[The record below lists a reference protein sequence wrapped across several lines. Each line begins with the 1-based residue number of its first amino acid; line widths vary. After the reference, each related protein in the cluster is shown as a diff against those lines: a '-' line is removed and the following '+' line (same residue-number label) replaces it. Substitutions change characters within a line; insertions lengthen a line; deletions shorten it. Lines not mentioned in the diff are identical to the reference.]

1 MSLGVEKKIKI
12 CSPSNA
18 DLESLSA
25 RGKAYVPDGPK
36 SRLMGVET
44 VTDGATPGK
53 ALKPAQ
59 ITEVTRFLEAMS
71 LVYRRHLG
79 LIPGVG
85 NRQRLIG
92 ISPHRTFGR
101 LGELQ

>member
-1 MSLGVEKKIKI
+1 MKIRI
-12 CSPSNA
+12 CSMPNVNLMS
-18 DLESLSA
+18 SFS
-25 RGKAYVPDGPK
+25 RGKPHVPKGHRSP
-36 SRLMGVET
+36 LAGVET
-44 VTDGATPGK
+44 VAQGVVPSD
-53 ALKPAQ
+53 ALKPSQ

-71 LVYRRHLG
+71 LVKCRHRG

-101 LGELQ
+101 LGEHP